1 MQNED
6 STFRV
11 SGLLEE
17 RDSGFY
23 LRQQPHREIP
33 FANTWHNALTIEV
46 SLDKEVY
53 SRTVYNGLD
62 YASDLG
68 GLFSA
73 VYFVFRLTLDVV
85 NLYSSYQFVMGD
97 VFHKQASVIVDEHD
111 REKPEQNEV
120 QKHPCQSLKL
130 SFKTFAPKSCR
141 CCCLKSGEQER
152 RRIKALRH
160 VIHEVQISRVIRQLR
175 ILNAVARQGKT
186 DKEWARF
193 RQRHS
198 MLTYSDLDSA
208 SSALTS
214 SKAQSMKKLDSMYS
228 QPSIYPLVPADDATS
243 EHEISPERRQSN
255 PKVGGEQ
262 PEEFAA

>member
-33 FANTWHNALTIEV
+33 FVARSWHNALTIEL

-53 SRTVYNGLD
+53 SRSVYNGLD

-97 VFHKQASVIVDEHD
+97 VFHK
-111 REKPEQNEV
+111 
-120 QKHPCQSLKL
+120 
-130 SFKTFAPKSCR
+130 
-141 CCCLKSGEQER
+141 
-152 RRIKALRH
+152 
-160 VIHEVQISRVIRQLR
+160 
-175 ILNAVARQGKT
+175 
-186 DKEWARF
+186 
-193 RQRHS
+193 
-198 MLTYSDLDSA
+198 
-208 SSALTS
+208 
-214 SKAQSMKKLDSMYS
+214 
-228 QPSIYPLVPADDATS
+228 
-243 EHEISPERRQSN
+243 
-255 PKVGGEQ
+255 
-262 PEEFAA
+262 